1 MSDRLQ
7 AATGGEAGSSGGRF
21 DRWIGGRAN
30 RKGYWLWVGPL
41 LIGGGGLSAA
51 GVPIV
56 EYVFGFGIFLVW
68 IRRLHDL
75 GWTGW
80 IAPLINIA
88 VAIIGLIEATV
99 LPQGLESG
107 LVRGLAAL
115 AAILVLGVL
124 PGQARTN
131 RYGPPPGK
139 RADSDLAETFA

>member
-7 AATGGEAGSSGGRF
+7 AATGGQAGASRGRF

-30 RKGYWLWVGPL
+30 RKGYWLWVGPMFVA
-41 LIGGGGLSAA
+41 GAVLSAL

-56 EYVFGFGIFLVW
+56 EYVSGFGVFLIW

-88 VAIIGLIEATV
+88 IGLAGWIEVALMSRRPEDVLIQGLVAI
-99 LPQGLESG
+99 
-107 LVRGLAAL
+107 
-115 AAILVLGVL
+115 AAIVVLGVL
-124 PGQARTN
+124 PGQARAN

-139 RADSDLAETFA
+139 RASDLAETFG